1 MGQLTVPLHS
11 EHKKS
16 NFSCGNEML
25 DIYLQKQANQD
36 VKRKLAACFVIT
48 DAETNLVKGYYTLSN
63 NSISLDIVPDAFKN
77 KLPKSYKT
85 IPTTLIGR
93 FAIDSKYKGQGLGKL
108 MLIDALKRAYEI
120 SKLIGS
126 FAVIVDPIDQD
137 AKSFYEKYGFIPLP
151 DSGKIF
157 LPMKTINQ
165 LFD

>member
-25 DIYLQKQANQD
+25 DIYLQKQASQD
-36 VKRKLAACFVIT
+36 VKRKLAACFVVT
-48 DAETNLVKGYYTLSN
+48 VAETNLVKGYYTLSN
-63 NSISLDIVPDAFKN
+63 NSISLDIVPDEFKN
-77 KLPKSYKT
+77 KLPKAYKT

-120 SKLIGS
+120 SILIGS
-126 FAVIVDPIDQD
+126 FAIIVDPIDQN
-137 AKSFYEKYGFIPLP
+137 AKSFYEKYGFITLP